1 LASNDKIFDGL
12 CRSTGATRARTVEE
26 GFDIAASF
34 ATQPLPRGNRVVVL
48 TTVGGWGVVTADA
61 IAQDGVLDL
70 ITLPIQLIKSLDEL
84 LPPRWSRNNPIDCAG
99 GETRDTIPA
108 ILDMV
113 CAHEQVDAVIFLGL
127 GIQSNQARMMSEGH
141 FYPDHGLERIVAYH
155 RKQDERFAQA
165 AAECSTK
172 YNKPVLVATELAVAD
187 PLNPGPATVRES
199 GRLCYASGTRAA
211 TALGHMFSYSQFIG
225 VAQ

>member
-1 LASNDKIFDGL
+1 
-12 CRSTGATRARTVEE
+12 
-26 GFDIAASF
+26 
-34 ATQPLPRGNRVVVL
+34 
-48 TTVGGWGVVTADA
+48 
-61 IAQDGVLDL
+61 
-70 ITLPIQLIKSLDEL
+70 
-84 LPPRWSRNNPIDCAG
+84 
-99 GETRDTIPA
+99 
-108 ILDMV
+108 MV